1 MPLHAHLKNQIGRD
15 DMDLAKLND
24 SEVLQNFSA

>member
-1 MPLHAHLKNQIGRD
+1 VPLHAHLKNQIGRD